1 MIVTKTDDENLQKT
15 SDELTLIFF
24 IIYEEETRTANLFMT
39 QYVIRNLCN
48 CLETTH
54 IKS

>member
-1 MIVTKTDDENLQKT
+1 MIVTKTDDENLQKS
-15 SDELTLIFF
+15 SDELTLIF
-24 IIYEEETRTANLFMT
+24 IIYEEETRTENLFMT